1 MPASDDK
8 IQLKLSRRAAL
19 AGLGA
24 AAALPQIS
32 TAQVPPSTPT
42 VTPPTSTL
50 PPSTSTVRAPRPSDI
65 PPLPSS
71 QAALP
76 PSTGAQGFVLHP
88 NDGVRRINN
97 RADFEHLA
105 RYDIVPGGLGAREV
119 KFVISKVNTSAPQL
133 YFMNTNTHEY
143 HYEFA
148 TLVLNVRAT
157 NDAFNRVTYFS
168 SNRMFLAG
176 SIIAYDNFE
185 GADGAQGLYAIE
197 FWPTDPVGAKM
208 VGLAYDLIEDA
219 FNTEGKPL
227 TYHAS
232 GGVQETIWER
242 EMAEFQ
248 ARDIPVVTTDDIYN
262 NVSFSP
268 LNIGTA
274 IGRVRFVD
282 GKAKRPLTATDIAV
296 FKHLPND
303 LTRIAGVISESP
315 QTPLS
320 HVNLRARQHGI
331 PNAYLKNAL
340 SNLELLALENK
351 IARLD
356 VTAESLT
363 IRAATQSELTKFTA
377 DSRPAHTRILGRDLS
392 RQAITDLR
400 NVRHADFTSVGAKTA
415 NVAELLRLL
424 GGTAVPHGFAVP
436 FYFYDHYM
444 QGNGFYD
451 AIDELRTTKAFQAD
465 ASFREQSLKT
475 IRAMIKAGAMPE
487 VLREQLSGLQEKF
500 AKVGHIPRC
509 RSSAN
514 SEDLIGFTGAGL
526 YDSFTHRAHEGHIE
540 KSIKQVWA
548 SLWNFRAYEEREFYR
563 IDHSKAAMGVLVH
576 TNYDDEKVN
585 GVAITKNIYF
595 PKLQGFYINSQIG
608 EHLVTNPEGDAI
620 PEELLIVEDLDERET
635 LQYEKITIRR
645 SNLVPEDTLVLTPPK
660 LQQLIKKMGRIQSRF
675 SSIYKPEDP
684 SQFAMEIE
692 FKVTKNDELIIK
704 QARPWV

>member
-1 MPASDDK
+1 MSKPNDNNHFTV
-8 IQLKLSRRAAL
+8 SRRAAL
-19 AGLGA
+19 AGIGVSTFPLLLPPLA
-24 AAALPQIS
+24 AA
-32 TAQVPPSTPT
+32 QVSPSQPAPIQ
-42 VTPPTSTL
+42 TPP
-50 PPSTSTVRAPRPSDI
+50 PPAPRPSDI
-65 PPLPSS
+65 PALPSLQS
-71 QAALP
+71 AST
-76 PSTGAQGFVLHP
+76 PSPNVRRAPLHI
-88 NDGVRRINN
+88 NDGARRIDD
-97 RADFEHLA
+97 RAQFEHLA
-105 RYDIVPGGLGAREV
+105 RHDIVPGGIGAREV
-119 KFVISKVNTSAPQL
+119 KFVISKVNKSAPQL

-168 SNRMFLAG
+168 SNRLFLAG

-185 GADGAQGLYAIE
+185 GEDGAKGLYAIE
-197 FWPTDPVGAKM
+197 FWPTDPVGEKM

-219 FNTEGKPL
+219 LNIDGMKL
-227 TYHAS
+227 AYHAS
-232 GGVQETIWER
+232 GGVQETIWKRER
-242 EMAEFQ
+242 EEFR
-248 ARDIPVVTTDDIYN
+248 ARGIPVVTTDDIYN
-262 NVSFSP
+262 NVSYSP

-282 GKAKRPLTATDIAV
+282 GSKSRPLTATDIAV

-320 HVNLRARQHGI
+320 HVNLRARQNGI

-340 SNLELLALENK
+340 SNSELLALENK
-351 IARLD
+351 IVRLD
-356 VTAESLT
+356 VTAEGWA
-363 IRAATQSELTKFTA
+363 IRAATQVELTKFTDEA
-377 DSRPAHTRILGRDLS
+377 RPAHTRILGRDLS
-392 RQAITDLR
+392 RQMIADLR
-400 NVRHADFTSVGAKTA
+400 NVRHADYISIGAKAA

-424 GGTAVPHGFAVP
+424 GGKTVPNGFAVP
-436 FYFYDHYM
+436 FYFYDRFM
-444 QGNGFYD
+444 QENGFYKV
-451 AIDELRTTKAFQAD
+451 IDELRATSAFQTD
-465 ASFREQSLKT
+465 AAFRVRSLKT
-475 IRAMIKAGAMPE
+475 IRAMIKTGPMPE
-487 VLREQLSGLQEKF
+487 LLRAPLTELQEKF
-500 AKVGHIPRC
+500 TQAGHIPRC

-526 YDSFTHRAHEGHIE
+526 YDSFTHRPHEGHIE

-608 EHLVTNPEGDAI
+608 EHLVTNPDGGAI
-620 PEELLIVEDLDERET
+620 PEELLIVEDLDEREV
-635 LQYEKITIRR
+635 LQFEKVTIRR
-645 SNLVPEDTLVLTPPK
+645 SNLVPEGALVLTSQNLQK
-660 LQQLIKKMGRIQSRF
+660 LVNKMGRIQSHF
-675 SSIYKPEDP
+675 KNIYKPEDP
-684 SQFAMEIE
+684 DKFAMEIE
-692 FKVTKNDELIIK
+692 FKVTKNNQLIIK